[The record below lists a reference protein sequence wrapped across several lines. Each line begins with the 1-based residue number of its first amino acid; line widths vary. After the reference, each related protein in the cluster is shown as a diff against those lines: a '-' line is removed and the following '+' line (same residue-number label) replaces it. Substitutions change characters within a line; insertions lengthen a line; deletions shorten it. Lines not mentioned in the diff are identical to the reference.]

1 MAKKA
6 RENSQKLA
14 IFSKIKLMRRLV
26 ERDLKLWKDRK
37 DRMPLLVRG
46 ARQVGKSYIIE
57 TFGKENFDAVAL
69 VNFEARPEFCTL
81 FENQLLPED
90 IIPKLERLLNLPIIP
105 GKTLL
110 FFDEIQN
117 CPRAIM
123 SLRYFKEKMP
133 ELHVIG
139 AGSLLEFAIE
149 EESFSFPVG
158 RIEFLYMEPLSLK
171 EFFLVQEQTKLIEA
185 IDSATLRN
193 PLDEVTHQWI
203 IEQAKSYFLVGGM
216 PQAVAS
222 FVREKSYIQCQRIQD
237 AILLTYKG
245 DFGKYAKKAQYK
257 YLQLLF
263 DRAPRIIGENFKY
276 SKIEQNVRS
285 RDLKTALEQ
294 LCLAGLI
301 HQVHATS
308 ASGIPLQSE
317 IKENKFKIIFL
328 DIGLL
333 QGSWEI
339 DPIAFFQKDFFQI
352 NQGMLAE
359 QFVGQELLAYGDKHK
374 KRALYFW
381 EREHASNA
389 AQVDF
394 LITHSSSVIPIEV
407 KSGKGNHLK
416 SLIQF
421 MKEKKSPIG
430 VKISQA
436 PLSFKPPILYLPFY
450 MVEHLPRLVLEAFL
464 F

>member
-1 MAKKA
+1 
-6 RENSQKLA
+6 
-14 IFSKIKLMRRLV
+14 MRRLI
-26 ERDLKLWKDRK
+26 EKELMLWKDRR
-37 DRMPLLVRG
+37 DRSPLLIRG

-57 TFGKENFDAVAL
+57 KFGEENFEFVAVI
-69 VNFEARPEFCTL
+69 NFEARPEFCTI
-81 FENQLLPED
+81 FEQRLMPEEL
-90 IIPKLERLLNLPIIP
+90 IPKLERLLNISIIP
-105 GKTLL
+105 GKALV

-158 RIEFLYMEPLSLK
+158 RIEFLYVYPLSFK
-171 EFFLVQEQTKLIEA
+171 EFLLVQDQNKMVEA
-185 IDSATLRN
+185 IDSTTLKN
-193 PLDEVTHQWI
+193 PLDDASHQWL

-216 PQAVAS
+216 PQAVQS
-222 FVREKSYIQCQRIQD
+222 FLNERSYVRCQRIQD

-263 DRAPRIIGENFKY
+263 ERAPRIIGENFKY
-276 SKIEQNVRS
+276 SKVEQNVRS
-285 RDLKTALEQ
+285 RDLKIALQQ
-294 LCLAGLI
+294 LCFAGLI
-301 HQVHATS
+301 SQVHATS
-308 ASGIPLQSE
+308 ATGVPLASQV
-317 IKENKFKIIFL
+317 KENKFKIIFL

-359 QFVGQELLAYGDKHK
+359 QFVGQELLVYGDIGK
-374 KRALYFW
+374 KRELYFW
-381 EREHASNA
+381 EKEHATLAS
-389 AQVDF
+389 QVDYV
-394 LITHSSSVIPIEV
+394 IAIGTHVIPVEV
-407 KSGKGNHLK
+407 KSGKGGHLK
-416 SLIQF
+416 SLLQF
-421 MKEKKSPIG
+421 MKEKKSPLG
-430 VKISQA
+430 VKISPA
-436 PLSFKPPILYLPFY
+436 PLSFTPPVLFVPLY
-450 MVEHLPRLVLEAFL
+450 MIEHLPRLIKEALSNFPKGME
-464 F
+464 